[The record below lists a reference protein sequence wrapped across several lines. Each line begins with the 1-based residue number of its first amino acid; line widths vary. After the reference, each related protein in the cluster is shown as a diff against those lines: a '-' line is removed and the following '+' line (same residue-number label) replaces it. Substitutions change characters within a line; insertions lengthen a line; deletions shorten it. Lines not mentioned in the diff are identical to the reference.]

1 MTVTIKLFAA
11 IREIVGSED
20 VSLDLSE
27 GASIADIKRSL
38 SQQFPQIEGLILR
51 SVVAK
56 NHDYAL
62 DTDVIGATDDLA
74 VIPPVS
80 GG

>member
-11 IREIVGSED
+11 IREMIGNETIT
-20 VSLDLSE
+20 LELPE
-27 GASIADIKRSL
+27 GTTIADARHTL
-38 SQQFPQIEGLILR
+38 SQRFPQSAGLLSR
-51 SVVAK
+51 SVVAR

-62 DTDVIGATDDLA
+62 DTDVIGAADELA